1 MFGRKSDDQ
10 KEAERL
16 AEEEI
21 IEENKRTEKLIKF
34 MKQKEKVRK
43 IQEESELA
51 YVKQVSTFK
60 PSTKTP
66 NRRDSLGKN
75 AQTVEQA
82 KVEEEK
88 QVKKKAD
95 YIDEKVKL
103 TEKELLAEIILLLEN
118 IRNDAKIN
126 SETMNQTLKN
136 IAEYSA
142 DSSNELKY
150 SREDD
155 KTRHKENKDTT
166 WEIS

>member
-126 SETMNQTLKN
+126 SETMNQLLNRIWTSTYDAK
-136 IAEYSA
+136 
-142 DSSNELKY
+142 NELKY
-150 SREDD
+150 MSEDT
-155 KTRHKENKDTT
+155 KKHRKDNTSPS
-166 WEIS
+166 WEF